1 MIELRNV
8 CISFDEEILKKTNIK
23 IPEQKITLIRGVSGS
38 GKTSLLYRI
47 GCVSDDHAFSYYYG
61 NQSLTDCTDRQRS
74 QFRRCTLSYVLQD
87 NSLFDQYDVLGNLK
101 LYSSFHRRTYSNDE
115 YNEILQSVNL
125 AVPLNQPIDT
135 LSGGERQ
142 RLAIACCLC
151 KDTEVILLDEPTSF
165 LDKENENNVFHVL
178 RNIADQYK
186 KTIIITSHS
195 EQACSIA
202 DQIYEISDHELHTIK
217 HSGETDSTGKKDIK
231 DETALNI
238 GFFMKYLEYFMSKY
252 KKSELK
258 IILILST
265 IMCIISSL
273 MVFTEK
279 KTQDSA
285 RGFEQL
291 SENQMFITSS
301 PEYLYADDLR
311 EGFSLDTEDSEIYP
325 YIDTKMIV
333 NGFSYPVVPFFPER
347 NSLSDLMFDYS
358 GKDIFISYGCYLE
371 LQGLQVDLENDQ
383 VKFAVE
389 VNHGNYAETIEDYQI
404 AGVLNRNEFTHYL
417 DRSESKFVYV
427 SYELLDAIYKKYT
440 AAKEQENKGYTIF
453 ADSFEEYKE
462 LSKKLADE
470 NYGVNLFF
478 DHMDE
483 LSQLLES
490 GRMNMIYIITC
501 GCIFASIILMFIEN
515 TYIKKREKELM
526 MLKING
532 AENRHIFSV
541 VYADIIIHTSIALM
555 ASALVLVLAGQAIVF
570 SVLKDIG
577 FLFLCTLVINAV
589 VAMYSKRNID
599 HMSME
604 NVMRGSY
611 S

>member
-8 CISFDEEILKKTNIK
+8 CISFDEEILKKTSIK

-61 NQSLTDCTDRQRS
+61 NQNLTDCTDRQRS

-101 LYSSFHRRTYSNDE
+101 LYSSFHQRIYSNDE
-115 YNEILQSVNL
+115 YRTILQSVNL
-125 AVPLNQPIDT
+125 SVPLNQSIDT

-165 LDKENENNVFHVL
+165 LDEENENNVFRVL

-202 DQIYEISDHELHTIK
+202 DQIYEISNNELHEIK
-217 HSGETDSTGKKDIK
+217 HSVETDSIGKKGIE
-231 DETALNI
+231 DEAALNI
-238 GFFMKYLEYFMSKY
+238 GFFMKYLQYFMSKY
-252 KKSELK
+252 KKSELQ

-265 IMCIISSL
+265 IMCVISCL
-273 MVFTEK
+273 MIFTEK
-279 KTQDSA
+279 KTQESA
-285 RGFEQL
+285 RGFEKL
-291 SENQMFITSS
+291 SENQMFITAS
-301 PEYLYADDLR
+301 PEYLFANNLR
-311 EGFSLDTEDSEIYP
+311 QGFFLDTEAGEIYP

-333 NGFSYPVVPFFPER
+333 NGFSYPVLPFFPKR
-347 NSLSDLMFDYS
+347 NHFSDFMFEYS
-358 GKDIFISYGCYLE
+358 GTDIFISYDCYLE
-371 LQGLQVDLENDQ
+371 LQGLQADLEKDQ

-389 VNHGNYAETIEDYQI
+389 VNGNYAETIENYHI
-404 AGVLNRNEFTHYL
+404 AGVLNRNEFTRYL

-427 SYELLDAIYKKYT
+427 SYELLDAIYKKYANT
-440 AAKEQENKGYTIF
+440 KEQEYKGYTVF
-453 ADSFEEYKE
+453 TDSFEEYKE
-462 LSKKLADE
+462 LSKQLAYE

-515 TYIKKREKELM
+515 TYIGKREKELM

-532 AENRHIFSV
+532 AENKHIFSV
-541 VYADIIIHTSIALM
+541 VYADIIIHTSIAFM
-555 ASALVLVLAGQAIVF
+555 AGALVLVLGGQAIVF

-577 FLFLCTLVINAV
+577 FLFLCTLGINTAV
-589 VAMYSKRNID
+589 AIYSKRNID

-604 NVMRGSY
+604 NVMRGS
-611 S
+611 